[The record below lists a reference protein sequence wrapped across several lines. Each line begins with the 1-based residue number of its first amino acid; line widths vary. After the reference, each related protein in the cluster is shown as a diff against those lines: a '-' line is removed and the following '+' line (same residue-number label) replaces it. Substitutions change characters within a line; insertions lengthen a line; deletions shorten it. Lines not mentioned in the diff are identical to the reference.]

1 VVRFWQVKGKGWSK
15 EEALASKTKKQDTMD
30 AVKTETS
37 HFLASNIR
45 VLRKRLGL
53 SQEELAHRVGGLNRG
68 NIASYEKG
76 TAEPK
81 LCNLLR
87 LAGFF
92 NVSILDLTQRDLSD
106 ETAYQQALSNG
117 QAAGAPQMV
126 PELESFVK
134 RAQEIKEVLKG
145 LHCYH
150 CFKMKNLAEQPRDL
164 QIIVVN
170 FEKLFEVTQV
180 LLDSH
185 EELLQ
190 LIQEKCR
197 QHHASS
203 NGSA

>member
-1 VVRFWQVKGKGWSK
+1 
-15 EEALASKTKKQDTMD
+15 MD

-37 HFLASNIR
+37 HFLSSNIR
-45 VLRKRLGL
+45 ALRKRLGL
-53 SQEELAHRVGGLNRG
+53 SQEELASKVGGLNRG

-106 ETAYQQALSNG
+106 ETAYQQALANG
-117 QAAGAPQMV
+117 QSTAAAQIV
-126 PELESFVK
+126 PELEEFVK
-134 RAQEIKEVLKG
+134 RAEEIKEVLKG

-150 CFKMKNLAEQPRDL
+150 CFKMKNLDEQPRDM
-164 QIIVVN
+164 QIMVVN

-190 LIQEKCR
+190 LIQQKCHH
-197 QHHASS
+197 HHASS
-203 NGSA
+203 NGRA